1 MISLSAGVTT
11 NKNVLK
17 ERDTKDLNGSR
28 AEKDYD
34 ESSSFSK
41 EIDNKA
47 KSKFTTISHKENGG
61 IHQNSSVDPNHVVLT
76 SKLTK
81 IENVK
86 NSLTQITQV

>member
-1 MISLSAGVTT
+1 MISPSAGVTT

-17 ERDTKDLNGSR
+17 ASDTQDLNGSR
-28 AEKDYD
+28 GGKDYN
-34 ESSSFSK
+34 ELSSFSK

-47 KSKFTTISHKENGG
+47 QSKLTTISHEENGG

>member
-11 NKNVLK
+11 NKNVFN
-17 ERDTKDLNGSR
+17 RSR

-47 KSKFTTISHKENGG
+47 KSKLTSIGHEENGG
-61 IHQNSSVDPNHVVLT
+61 IHQNSSVDPNHVILA